1 MRSYRTLPAVRL
13 GSLPA
18 DEEDLRFVQ
27 DRLALLAKTTFLIAA
42 LFLLVTSLA
51 DVLGSVKRY
60 TDAARTCH
68 AVGTLLALVVW
79 RTAYRRE
86 PFTPAGL
93 QALAAVGTIG
103 LCWSFAAMG
112 HFAVQPFGFYTGL
125 LAVTH
130 VSVARAMIVPS
141 IPLRSFVLGVVGSVG
156 IVLSR
161 VLTPWPLEIALVAG
175 PRPRII
181 VEALLWSTAAVAVA
195 TVASTVIYGL
205 QERAREARQLG
216 QYTLEAKIGEG
227 GMGVVYRARH
237 AMLRRPTAVKLL
249 AGGGGEDQLRRF
261 EKEVQLTA
269 RLTHPNTVSVFDYG
283 RTPDG
288 VFYYAMELLDGMT
301 LEQLVERHGPQ
312 PAGRVIH
319 ILVQICGALTEAHGT
334 GLIHRDIKPA
344 NIHLC
349 RRGDVPDFVK
359 VLDFGLVREIANDV
373 GPAESQVGAVVR
385 TPLYMAPEA
394 ILAPEAVDARGDI
407 YGLEGVADFLL
418 AGAPAF
424 SGHNMVELC
433 AHQLHTAPAPLSEH
447 RDCSADL
454 EGLVLACLA
463 KDPAA
468 RPQTARALARALE
481 SCRDAATW
489 TERDADA
496 WWSEPANAW
505 SPPQVTL
512 GEAETL
518 RQTIVRVDLER
529 RTPARDRGA

>member
-1 MRSYRTLPAVRL
+1 MPAVRL
-13 GSLPA
+13 GRLPA

-27 DRLALLAKTTFLIAA
+27 DRLSLLAKTTFLIAA
-42 LFLLVTSLA
+42 MFLVVTSLA
-51 DVLGSVKRY
+51 DALGNVKRY
-60 TDAARTCH
+60 TDAARGCH
-68 AVGTLLALVVW
+68 VVGTVLAFAVW
-79 RTAYRRE
+79 RTACRRGHL
-86 PFTPAGL
+86 TPDGL
-93 QALAAVGTIG
+93 QALDAVATIG

-141 IPLRSFVLGVVGSVG
+141 IPLRTFVLGAVGFVG

-161 VLTPWPLEIALVAG
+161 VLIPWPLEIALLAG

-181 VEALLWSTAAVAVA
+181 VEALLWSTAAIAVA

-216 QYTLEAKIGEG
+216 QYTLEAKIGQG
-227 GMGVVYRARH
+227 GMGEVYRARH

-249 AGGGGEDQLRRF
+249 AGGGNEDQLRRF

-269 RLTHPNTVSVFDYG
+269 RLTHPNTISVFDYG

-288 VFYYAMELLDGMT
+288 VFYYAMELLEGMT

-319 ILVQICGALTEAHGT
+319 ILVQICGALNEAHGT

-359 VLDFGLVREIANDV
+359 VLDFGLVREIASEA
-373 GPAESQVGAVVR
+373 GPAESQVGAVVG

-407 YGLEGVADFLL
+407 YGVGGVAYYLI

-424 SGHNMVELC
+424 TGHNMVELC
-433 AHQLHTAPAPLSEH
+433 AHQLHTAPAPLSE
-447 RDCSADL
+447 RRPCSTDL
-454 EGLVLACLA
+454 ERVVLACLA

-468 RPQTARALARALE
+468 RPQTARALARALAG
-481 SCRDAATW
+481 CRDAGTW

-496 WWSEPANAW
+496 WWAEPANAW
-505 SPPQVTL
+505 SPPERTL

-529 RTPARDRGA
+529 RTPVRDRRA